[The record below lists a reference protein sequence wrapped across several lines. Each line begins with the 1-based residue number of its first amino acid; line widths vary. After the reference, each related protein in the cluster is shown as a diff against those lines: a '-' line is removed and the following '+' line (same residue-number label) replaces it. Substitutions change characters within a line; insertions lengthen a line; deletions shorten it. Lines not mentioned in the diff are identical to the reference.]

1 MKNYAGYGQKNYSN
15 VYYEILF
22 YLPLANDPN
31 TQMLETEDEESWEGF
46 CAFVNR
52 PVPTVEGLTADIL
65 HYSLSQIHDRIG
77 EPEEESHYLYWLS

>member
-52 PVPTVEGLTADIL
+52 PVPTVEGLLIYYITHCHKSMTA
-65 HYSLSQIHDRIG
+65 SESQKRKVTTCTG
-77 EPEEESHYLYWLS
+77 